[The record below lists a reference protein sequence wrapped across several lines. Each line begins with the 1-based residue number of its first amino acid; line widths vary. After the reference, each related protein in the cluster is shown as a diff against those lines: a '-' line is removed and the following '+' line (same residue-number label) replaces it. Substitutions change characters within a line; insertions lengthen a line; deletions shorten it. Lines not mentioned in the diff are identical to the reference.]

1 MEKLTKSLC
10 ILTALALLAAC
21 DKDADSGVQIPA
33 AKTNFEV
40 SLPGALETY
49 GVEDPQAAGQIT
61 PYYDNVTVYLVD
73 AGGNATYYAWTN
85 DEIKAKQKRFEQITE
100 PAQVLVIVNSGS
112 AILPTGTVPLSEL
125 TAAMMKSSVVDH
137 NQIARTLAVE
147 DAKGNA
153 AGTYNS
159 VQQVMLAGEQ
169 SVFTTETSDDGHTLK
184 KASVELSSIVSR
196 FEIGTVKKGTG
207 LDALTVEAVY
217 VNNFLNFNGG
227 ALNSTIQN
235 YNEITW
241 PATFTPAWATDSYN
255 AAVTSATGTKAY
267 AYQVFSGNVVPHI
280 IYKVSGTVSAGDKL
294 AEGTGG
300 ADNSTSF
307 TGKYITVKGFRDSG
321 SLISEIE
328 PHKIYK
334 LGLEDGGIEIT
345 PDKITDKPEKAKID
359 LIVAVSVADWTVAN
373 VTPEI

>member
-1 MEKLTKSLC
+1 MTKSLC

-280 IYKVSGTVSAGDKL
+280 IYKVSGTVSAGYKL
-294 AEGTGG
+294 ADGTGD
-300 ADNSTSF
+300 ADNPTPF
-307 TGKYITVKGFRDSG
+307 TGKYITVKGFRESG
-321 SLISEIE
+321 TLLSATE